1 MNARDAILGR
11 MRRQLG
17 GAATDDERRAAVK
30 QRLSKHPAGIIPGRA
45 QIGHAKQVKMFIERA
60 ESGQAT
66 VKRVA
71 SPDDVPKAVSA
82 FLRARNLPASV
93 RMGTDPLL
101 KAMPWTA
108 VKSLEVKTGPS
119 DGDDLAGVSH
129 AYAGIAETGTLVL
142 TSGPAN
148 PTTINLLPDYHI
160 VVIDAADITGDL
172 ETVMAKL
179 RKTSRKGPLPRTVN
193 LVSGPSRSAD
203 IEQTLILGAHGPRAL
218 HIIVVGNSK

>member
-1 MNARDAILGR
+1 MSARDAILGR

-17 GAATDDERRAAVK
+17 GAATDEERRAAVS
-30 QRLSKHPAGIIPGRA
+30 QRLANHPKGVIPERA
-45 QIGHAKQVKMFIERA
+45 QVDRAKQVKMFIERA
-60 ESGQAT
+60 ESVQAT

-82 FLRARNLPASV
+82 YLRARNLPSSV
-93 RMGTDPLL
+93 RMGSDSLL
-101 KAMPWTA
+101 KSMPWDA
-108 VKSLEVKTGPS
+108 AKALEVKTGPS

-129 AYAGIAETGTLVL
+129 AYAAIAETGTLVL

-148 PTTINLLPDYHI
+148 PTTINLLPDHHI
-160 VVIDAADITGDL
+160 VVLEADDIVGDL
-172 ETVMAKL
+172 ETVMTKL
-179 RKTSRKGPLPRTVN
+179 RRTSRKGPLPRTVN

-218 HIIVVGNSK
+218 HVIVVGKPK